1 MNRIC
6 TFARARGASALL
18 SASLTGLA
26 LSVPA
31 AAQSQSAG
39 GGPIQGAL
47 AEVNEEVRVY
57 NDHLT
62 ILASPW
68 MEGRLPGT
76 RGMEL
81 AKEYMEYYFRQY
93 GLEAPYEG
101 GASFR
106 QPFALGSVREVKAA
120 HLEFTAGQDTIEFEH
135 GEDKDVSVTGL
146 GSGGEVTAELAFVG
160 YGIKSGPDDFTS
172 YAEDQ
177 DLEGKIAV
185 MLRFEPLAENG
196 WSKWNNGR
204 RNRWT
209 RRARFAG
216 KIEAA
221 AELGASAIVIIN
233 TPGAADSRATSISEP
248 GTPGSPNALSIPVLH
263 MSTEAG
269 ARLIDA
275 ASGGSKTLAALTTLA
290 NDGPVSARLQGLMTI
305 DANVEERKQM
315 AENVVA
321 VLPGKGPLATERVV
335 IGAHLDHLGQGDF
348 GSLDREFSG
357 KKLHPGADDNATGC
371 AGILLI
377 AQKMAKDYAM
387 AGDDANLRT
396 IVFIGFSAEESGLN
410 GSRYYAANPLDGD
423 IKSHVLM
430 MNFDMIGR
438 MTNSRVKL
446 SGTRTGAGL
455 HDFLQPI
462 VAKSPL
468 SVVQEEPAGG
478 GSDHREFYRKGVPV
492 LFSIIADLHNDYHT
506 SRDVSSLINRVEA
519 VHAANLFYSI
529 ATAFSS
535 HPAAFPYVTDETI
548 RKEMEMAKKAALE
561 APEPSEGAA
570 AAGGAVPMR
579 AKVQFGVSPTY
590 GAPGEGVLVGSV
602 TKGAPAEAAG
612 IKGGDRLVTWNG
624 EELSGARAMGGFLS
638 DSEAG
643 DTVTVGVIRDGEEME
658 IEVVLRAREGG
669 Q

>member
-1 MNRIC
+1 MNRTC
-6 TFARARGASALL
+6 TSARVRGALTLL
-18 SASLTGLA
+18 SAALTGMA

-31 AAQSQSAG
+31 AAQGQVAG

-47 AEVNEEVRVY
+47 AEVTEEVRVY

-93 GLEAPYEG
+93 GLDAPYEG
-101 GASFR
+101 GESFR
-106 QPFALGSVREVKAA
+106 QPFALGSVKEVKEA
-120 HLEFTAGQDTIEFEH
+120 HLEFNAGQETIGFKH
-135 GEDKDVSVTGL
+135 GEDDDVSVTGL
-146 GSGGEVTAELAFVG
+146 GSGGQVTAEIAFVG

-172 YAEDQ
+172 YGEVQ
-177 DLEGKIAV
+177 DLEGKVAV

-196 WSKWNNGR
+196 WSRWNDGK

-216 KIEAA
+216 KLEAA
-221 AELGASAIVIIN
+221 AERGAAAIVIIN
-233 TPGAADSRATSISEP
+233 TPGAADPRANAISEP
-248 GTPGSPNALSIPVLH
+248 GTPGSPNGLSIPVLH

-269 ARLIDA
+269 ARLITA
-275 ASGGSKTLAALTTLA
+275 ASGGSETLADLTSQA
-290 NDGPVSARLQGLMTI
+290 NDGPVSSHFHGTMTI
-305 DANVEERKQM
+305 DVNVEEKKQM

-321 VLPGKGPLATERVV
+321 VLPGKGSLAKERVV

-348 GSLDREFSG
+348 GSRDREFSG

-377 AQKMAKDYAM
+377 AQKMAKDYAD
-387 AGDDANLRT
+387 AGAGAELRT
-396 IVFIGFSAEESGLN
+396 VVFIGFSAEESGLN
-410 GSRYYAANPLDGD
+410 GSRYYAANPLDDD

-438 MTNSRVKL
+438 MTDSRVKL
-446 SGTRTGAGL
+446 SGTRTGDGL
-455 HDFLQPI
+455 HDFVQPI
-462 VAKSPL
+462 VAQSPL
-468 SVVQEEPAGG
+468 TVVQEERAGG
-478 GSDHREFYRKGVPV
+478 GSDHREFYSKGVPV
-492 LFSIIADLHNDYHT
+492 LFSIIADLHADYHT

-519 VHAANLFYSI
+519 VHAANLFYNI

-535 HPAAFPYVTDETI
+535 YPAAFPYANDETI
-548 RKEMEMAKKAALE
+548 RKGMKMAKEAASE
-561 APEPSEGAA
+561 PVQPEPA
-570 AAGGAVPMR
+570 AVPMR
-579 AKVQFGVSPTY
+579 AKVQFGVSPSY
-590 GAPGEGVLVGSV
+590 GAAGDGVLVGSV

-612 IKGGDRLVTWNG
+612 IKGGDRLVSWNG
-624 EELSGARAMGGFLS
+624 EELTGARAMGGFLS
-638 DSEAG
+638 ESEAG
-643 DTVTVGVIRDGEEME
+643 DKVMVGVIRDGEEME
-658 IEVVLRAREGG
+658 IEVVLRARGGG